1 MRTKRCNPAK
11 NTFVKVYILLV
22 TTDVGA
28 DSRSHDEEVRPTDDR
43 QHLNMRPFSRKQSP
57 SVDAILVWRSN
68 IHRLVFFNYLYLS
81 VSYKRDI

>member
-28 DSRSHDEEVRPTDDR
+28 DSRSHDEEVRPTDDHSNR
-43 QHLNMRPFSRKQSP
+43 RPFSSKQIP
-57 SVDAILVWRSN
+57 SFGDTLVWRSN
-68 IHRLVFFNYLYLS
+68 IHRLGFVHYLYLS